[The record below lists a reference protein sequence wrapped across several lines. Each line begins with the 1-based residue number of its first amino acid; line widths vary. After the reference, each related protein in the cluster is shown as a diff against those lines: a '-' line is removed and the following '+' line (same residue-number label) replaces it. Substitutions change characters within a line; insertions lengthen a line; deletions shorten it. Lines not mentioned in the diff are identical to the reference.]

1 MDEWY
6 DELLEHADDCGL
18 SRDVVDSMKEYYDR
32 NLDPLPALI
41 AVMHEIGMCSE
52 NGDFSAN
59 WQEADQCGADGGDCL
74 DEDEDEEDF

>member
-6 DELLEHADDCGL
+6 EELLEHAEDCGL
-18 SRDVVDSMKEYYDR
+18 SREVVDSMEQHYDR
-32 NLDPLPALI
+32 SLDPLQALI

-59 WQEADQCGADGGDCL
+59 WQENDQCSTDAD
-74 DEDEDEEDF
+74 EPAP

>member
-6 DELLEHADDCGL
+6 EELLEHAEDCGL
-18 SRDVVDSMKEYYDR
+18 SQEVVDSMEQHYDR
-32 NLDPLPALI
+32 SLDSLQALI

-59 WQEADQCGADGGDCL
+59 WQENDQYGT
-74 DEDEDEEDF
+74 DEDEPAP